1 MKAYVLIHVRTG
13 SINEVI
19 RNLKRSSDILEA
31 NMTFGPYD
39 IVAVVKAPDVNHL
52 GHLIATERYVVVR
65 HISTVNGY
73 IITVSA
79 VHNVVTAV
87 TIEGIVTFISS

>member
-52 GHLIATERYVVVR
+52 GHLIATEIQPIPGVLDTLTCLVV
-65 HISTVNGY
+65 
-73 IITVSA
+73 
-79 VHNVVTAV
+79 
-87 TIEGIVTFISS
+87 EP

>member
-39 IVAVVKAPDVNHL
+39 IVAVVKAQDVNHL
-52 GHLIATERYVVVR
+52 GHLIATEIQPIPGVLDTLTCLVV
-65 HISTVNGY
+65 
-73 IITVSA
+73 
-79 VHNVVTAV
+79 
-87 TIEGIVTFISS
+87 EP